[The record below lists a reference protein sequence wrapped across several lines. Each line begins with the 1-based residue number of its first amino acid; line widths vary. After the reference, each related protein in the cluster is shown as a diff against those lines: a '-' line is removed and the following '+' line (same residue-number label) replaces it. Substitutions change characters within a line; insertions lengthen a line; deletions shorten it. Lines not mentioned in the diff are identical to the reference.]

1 MGRSE
6 RGAGANSG
14 GDKGLIAEARNS
26 SGPPLDRGREG
37 EYYFGVGGKTFLGGP
52 KNNQLLNATVTGKLF
67 QKQSSVGR
75 WQPEEVIENA
85 ELNPGLLRSW
95 GPYPL

>member
-1 MGRSE
+1 MQ
-6 RGAGANSG
+6 
-14 GDKGLIAEARNS
+14 
-26 SGPPLDRGREG
+26 
-37 EYYFGVGGKTFLGGP
+37 LGGGGNVWTTWMQGIREP
-52 KNNQLLNATVTGKLF
+52 VTGKLF